1 MRLLLAEKLDFE
13 LAEKLAVEWILS
25 EAAIEDEFP
34 YTQGDAH
41 LAIVTSDSK
50 TNTKYYSKVAQQHC
64 QKMEDM
70 FIPHLRTLKDLAIL
84 VQHNDDDVDGA
95 HHKSILKTGDTV
107 NCRLLLL
114 AVLPLELLDPNKP

>member
-1 MRLLLAEKLDFE
+1 MRLLLAEQLVNEWTVLD
-13 LAEKLAVEWILS
+13 A
-25 EAAIEDEFP
+25 AAIEDEFP

-50 TNTKYYSKVAQQHC
+50 TNTQYYNQLAQQHC
-64 QKMEDM
+64 QKMEDV

-84 VQHNDDDVDGA
+84 VQHDDDNVDGA

-114 AVLPLELLDPNKP
+114 AVLTLEL

>member
-1 MRLLLAEKLDFE
+1 MTLLLAEKVAVE

-50 TNTKYYSKVAQQHC
+50 TNTKYYNQLAQQHC
-64 QKMEDM
+64 QKMEDV
-70 FIPHLRTLKDLAIL
+70 FIPRLRTLQELAML
-84 VQHNDDDVDGA
+84 VLHDDDDADGA

>member
-1 MRLLLAEKLDFE
+1 MTLLLAEKVAVE

-41 LAIVTSDSK
+41 LAIVTSDTK
-50 TNTKYYSKVAQQHC
+50 TNTKYYNQLAQQHC

-84 VQHNDDDVDGA
+84 VQHDDDDVDGA
-95 HHKSILKTGDTV
+95 HHKSILKTGDIV

-114 AVLPLELLDPNKP
+114 ALLPIRIIRP